1 MKKLVIPVFLILLIA
16 VQVEANYNFALHT
29 DSHPWARE
37 DAKGAQD
44 EIDNLVKILSGVN
57 LAVFEPKDI
66 GALADWV
73 EAHTEG
79 GGNTLILTG
88 ITPSTIYPAGNAKVD
103 GSLLEE
109 FLDAGNTI
117 FNTGEYTF
125 YTSEGPDETNATEGL
140 RNVIDV
146 PNAYVWH
153 GRGADN
159 WQPNPVEMK
168 PTQAGEDYIP
178 SLKKYGTS
186 YPFHT
191 EDFEG
196 TPWELEIA
204 LAENKDED
212 PRFDPAVILNEDT
225 GGRLGIFVQV
235 YVGDVPHPGVSWSDI
250 MGEFI
255 VNYYLPE
262 VLSVEPTD
270 DKITTTWGKLKS
282 LH

>member
-1 MKKLVIPVFLILLIA
+1 M
-16 VQVEANYNFALHT
+16 E
-29 DSHPWARE
+29 
-37 DAKGAQD
+37 
-44 EIDNLVKILSGVN
+44 
-57 LAVFEPKDI
+57 
-66 GALADWV
+66 
-73 EAHTEG
+73 
-79 GGNTLILTG
+79 
-88 ITPSTIYPAGNAKVD
+88 
-103 GSLLEE
+103 
-109 FLDAGNTI
+109 
-117 FNTGEYTF
+117 
-125 YTSEGPDETNATEGL
+125 
-140 RNVIDV
+140 
-146 PNAYVWH
+146 
-153 GRGADN
+153 
-159 WQPNPVEMK
+159 
-168 PTQAGEDYIP
+168 PTQAGEDYVP

-186 YPFHT
+186 YPFHI

-270 DKITTTWGKLKS
+270 DKITTTWGKLKAPY
-282 LH
+282 